1 MVPQTPPRSSKRV
14 VLQTPQETP
23 HSLLNRK
30 LKSINTPPKFNND
43 DVQGQGGSG
52 IDKLGNMLV
61 NTKFDNLNTPK
72 KVAAVFQTPVSLK
85 KDGKIFTPGSLSA
98 NESKSDTIPLLSNN
112 LFDLTNDD
120 TKDKKG
126 SNFGLLLPLP
136 SNIGKGRRRL
146 KKTKQISSNDR
157 INLDFFKNINQDF
170 QFEQDLVEEKQL
182 QQASFP
188 LSDSS
193 RQFLIKS
200 NNISK
205 EIFSPKIVQEQNEK
219 LDQQQPDADDVDDD
233 GYDDDD
239 GDDED
244 EYKPDEPV
252 DDDNDEYKPYAH
264 HKKQKFIPVEFK
276 PQKKQEYLPVE
287 QKLYPQYK
295 QQYQSVDQKS
305 YPHYNFNEESIFNP
319 KQPSPNNLTTFNL
332 IQDSSINYQQNPFYA
347 PQNSFIYGNNIP
359 INYQNDQVNYTN
371 DPVNYQNDQIN
382 YANGPINYQNN
393 YAQNDFSQASTINYA
408 PNSSINYNSYYSSQN
423 SDFAYAYNIPQTPGK
438 QVITQSLVNDW
449 HQEEPKYEKANYNA
463 IKSTQVQLTNPFIE
477 NKENKRGTIKTTNSN
492 VNPINYA
499 THMEKVNNKTGER
512 VVEKLSKK
520 QQAIKPKKL
529 DFSSF
534 K

>member
-1 MVPQTPPRSSKRV
+1 

-30 LKSINTPPKFNND
+30 LKSFNTPPKFNND
-43 DVQGQGGSG
+43 IGGAG
-52 IDKLGNMLV
+52 VNKLGSMLV
-61 NTKFDNLNTPK
+61 NTKFDNLDTPK
-72 KVAAVFQTPVSLK
+72 KAAVLFQTPVSLK

-98 NESKSDTIPLLSNN
+98 NEPKSDTIPLLSNN
-112 LFDLTNDD
+112 LFNLTKDD

-146 KKTKQISSNDR
+146 KKTKQISSNHR
-157 INLDFFKNINQDF
+157 INLDFFRNINQDF

-200 NNISK
+200 HNISK
-205 EIFSPKIVQEQNEK
+205 ELFSPKIVDEQN
-219 LDQQQPDADDVDDD
+219 QQLEQKEQDADDVDDD
-233 GYDDDD
+233 GDDDD
-239 GDDED
+239 GDDDDGDDDED
-244 EYKPDEPV
+244 DYKPDEPV
-252 DDDNDEYKPYAH
+252 YDDDNDEYKPYVH

-276 PQKKQEYLPVE
+276 PQNKQEYQPVD

-295 QQYQSVDQKS
+295 QEYQSVKQKS
-305 YPHYNFNEESIFNP
+305 YPQYNFNEESIFNP
-319 KQPSPNNLTTFNL
+319 KQPSSNNLATFNL
-332 IQDSSINYQQNPFYA
+332 IQDSSINYQQTPFYV
-347 PQNSFIYGNNIP
+347 PQNSLINANNIP
-359 INYQNDQVNYTN
+359 INYQNDQVSYTNVPVNYAN

-382 YANGPINYQNN
+382 YVNGPINYQNN
-393 YAQNDFSQASTINYA
+393 YVQNDYSQASTINYA
-408 PNSSINYNSYYSSQN
+408 PNSSINYSSYYSSQN
-423 SDFAYAYNIPQTPGK
+423 SDFAFPYNIPQTPGK
-438 QVITQSLVNDW
+438 QVITQNLVNDW

-463 IKSTQVQLTNPFIE
+463 IKSTQVKLTNPFIY
-477 NKENKRGTIKTTNSN
+477 NKENNHGTIKTTNSN